1 MGREERRGGSGD
13 GWAII
18 EVENGSRPE
27 MGNRD
32 RGEKQRKRRRGEE
45 RRGDRE
51 RLGLGREEA
60 RRRRKRMGDDGARV
74 PVTRKWRDYEF

>member
-1 MGREERRGGSGD
+1 MRWRTGAARKWEIEIGERSRG
-13 GWAII
+13 
-18 EVENGSRPE
+18 
-27 MGNRD
+27 
-32 RGEKQRKRRRGEE
+32 RGEE

>member
-1 MGREERRGGSGD
+1 VGREERRGGSGD

-45 RRGDRE
+45 RRGGE
-51 RLGLGREEA
+51 TGRGWGWVE
-60 RRRRKRMGDDGARV
+60 RRRGGGGNGWGTTGPASL
-74 PVTRKWRDYEF
+74 